1 MPKPDISPE
10 RMQRLPL
17 TEAIAE
23 LRRHHDHIQQQ
34 IDALDFSDEE
44 REAFRDWVETFLA
57 KRHAGPD
64 ALDEM
69 QVSLLAIKPAAG
81 AA

>member
-10 RMQRLPL
+10 RMRRLPL

-23 LRRHHDHIQQQ
+23 LRRHYDHIQRQ

-69 QVSLLAIKPAAG
+69 QVCLLAIKPAAG